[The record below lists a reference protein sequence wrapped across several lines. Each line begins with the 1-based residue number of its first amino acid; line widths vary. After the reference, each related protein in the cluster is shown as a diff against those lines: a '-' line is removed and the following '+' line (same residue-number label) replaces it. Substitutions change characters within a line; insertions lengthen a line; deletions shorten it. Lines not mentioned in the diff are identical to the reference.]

1 MNFLDIASIVLVLSA
16 LFATINYK
24 VFKLPTTIGVMLISL
39 LVSSSLLAV
48 KYIGNVDIG
57 FIYSWVRQIDFS
69 NTLVNGMLGALLFA
83 GALNINFSEL
93 KSRLKIITVLATFG
107 VLFSTVV
114 VGYLTFYI
122 CQIMGIQIS
131 LLYCMAFGALISPTD
146 PIAVLAI
153 LRKIGVS
160 KWLELDVTGE
170 SLFNDGVGYVVFT
183 LFLGLAMGE
192 QSLSTSSVVL
202 FFLQEA
208 LGGILFGLAIS
219 LISYLLIRSVNDYH
233 IEILITI
240 ALVIAGYNLATIIH
254 VSAPIAIVVAGIVTG
269 NLSRQA
275 MQFTSKK
282 YLSIFWD
289 VIDEVLNCIL
299 FVLLGIEVLGIAWN
313 FQFIYLGFFAIIIV
327 LFSRWLSVFIPVK
340 LMQKSTFFSPRSIK
354 ILTWGGLRG
363 GLSVA
368 MALLIPSGQ
377 EKQIILIMTYACV
390 IFAIFV
396 QGTTIAR
403 VAGTRTVNDSGEL
416 LKSKTNE
423 TD

>member
-1 MNFLDIASIVLVLSA
+1 MLSA

-24 VFKLPTTIGVMLISL
+24 TFKLPTTIGVMLISL
-39 LVSSSLLAV
+39 LVSSLLLLA
-48 KYIGNVDIG
+48 KYLGYADIT
-57 FIYSWVRQIDFS
+57 FIRNAVTQIDFS

-93 KSRLKIITVLATFG
+93 KSRLTVITVLATFG
-107 VLFSTVV
+107 VLFSTFV
-114 VGYLTFYI
+114 VGYLTYFT
-122 CQIMGIQIS
+122 CQALGIQIS

-192 QSLSTSSVVL
+192 QTLSTTSILL
-202 FFLQEA
+202 FFAQEA
-208 LGGILFGLAIS
+208 LGGIVFGLVIS
-219 LISYLLIRSVNDYH
+219 LLSYLLIRTVNDYH

-240 ALVIAGYNLATIIH
+240 ALVIAGYNLANIVH
-254 VSAPIAIVVAGIVTG
+254 VSAPIAIVVAGLVTG
-269 NLSRQA
+269 NLSRKA
-275 MQFTSKK
+275 MQFTTKK
-282 YLSIFWD
+282 YLGIFWEI
-289 VIDEVLNCIL
+289 IDELLNCIL
-299 FVLLGIEVLGIAWN
+299 FVLLGIEVLGINWD

-340 LMQKSTFFSPRSIK
+340 LMQRNTFFSPRAIK

-368 MALLIPSGQ
+368 MALLMENSQ
-377 EKQIILIMTYACV
+377 EKEIILIMTYACV

-396 QGTTIAR
+396 QGTTIGR
-403 VAGTRTVNDSGEL
+403 VAGTRTV
-416 LKSKTNE
+416 
-423 TD
+423 TDDGKLIKKD

>member
-1 MNFLDIASIVLVLSA
+1 MNFLDITSIVLVLSA

-24 VFKLPTTIGVMLISL
+24 TFKLPTTIGVMLISL
-39 LVSSSLLAV
+39 LISSVMLVV
-48 KYIGNVDIG
+48 KYLGYANMD
-57 FIYSWVRQIDFS
+57 FIHEWVREIDFS

-83 GALNINFSEL
+83 GALNINFKEL
-93 KSRLKIITVLATFG
+93 RSRLKIITILATFG
-107 VLFSTVV
+107 VLFSTIL
-114 VGYLTFYI
+114 VGYLTYYT
-122 CQIMGIQIS
+122 CQAMGIEIS

-192 QSLSTSSVVL
+192 QSLSTESIVV

-208 LGGILFGLAIS
+208 LGGIVFGLAIS
-219 LISYLLIRSVNDYH
+219 LLSYLLIRSINDYH

-240 ALVIAGYNLATIIH
+240 ALVIAGYNLASIVH
-254 VSAPIAIVVAGIVTG
+254 VSAPIAIVVAGLVTG

-282 YLSIFWD
+282 YLSIFWNI
-289 VIDEVLNCIL
+289 IDEILNCIL
-299 FVLLGIEVLGIAWN
+299 FVLLGIEVLGIHWN
-313 FQFIYLGFFAIIIV
+313 FQFIYLGFFAIMIV
-327 LFSRWLSVFIPVK
+327 LFCRWLSVAIPVK
-340 LMQKSTFFSPRSIK
+340 LMQRNTFFSPRSIK

-368 MALLIPSGQ
+368 MALLIPDSQ
-377 EKQIILIMTYACV
+377 EKEIILIMTYACV
-390 IFAIFV
+390 IFAIFI

-403 VAGTRTVNDSGEL
+403 VAGTRTVNDAGNMIH
-416 LKSKTNE
+416 K
-423 TD
+423 D